1 MTPKAVPR
9 KEEIASRLQAVRQR
23 ITAACAAAGREP
35 GDVRLVVVTKTYP
48 SSDVALLA
56 GLGVTDVGEN
66 RHPEAERKQA
76 EAGSEG
82 ADVTWHFVGSLQT
95 NKAAAVARYA
105 DVVHSVDRVR
115 LARALAKGAEKAGR
129 VIDVLIQVN
138 LEGRD
143 DTPGGRAGADAG
155 QIEEIAAEI
164 EASPALR
171 LRGTMAVAPLD
182 EDAAKAFAQLR
193 EQTVALQER
202 HPTATIMSAGM
213 SGDME
218 AAIAAGATHVRIG
231 RAVLGER
238 PPLR

>member
-1 MTPKAVPR
+1 M
-9 KEEIASRLQAVRQR
+9 
-23 ITAACAAAGREP
+23 
-35 GDVRLVVVTKTYP
+35 RLVVVTKTYP
-48 SSDVALLA
+48 TSDVAVL
-56 GLGVTDVGEN
+56 GRLGVTDVGEN
-66 RHPEAERKQA
+66 KHPEAEHKFD
-76 EAGSEG
+76 EVGSDG
-82 ADVTWHFVGSLQT
+82 SDLTWHFVGAVQT

-115 LARALAKGAEKAGR
+115 LVRALAKGAQKAGR

-143 DTPGGRAGADAG
+143 DTPGGRSGVDPVD
-155 QIEEIAAEI
+155 IEELAAEI
-164 EASPALR
+164 EASPTLR
-171 LRGTMAVAPLD
+171 LRGTMAVAPLGG
-182 EDAAKAFAQLR
+182 DAAKAFAALR

-202 HPTATIMSAGM
+202 HPSATIMSAGM
-213 SGDME
+213 SGDLE